1 MSHDPSSD
9 PHSAPS
15 GPPSVAPSA
24 APPPSRD
31 ERADFGPVRRGVQ
44 LVAGLLA
51 YSASMAMM
59 LHAGWGAMPW
69 DVLSQ
74 GLVRTTGLSF
84 GAVTAIVSV
93 VVLAMWIPLRQR
105 PGIGTVANVVLL
117 SVTIDPWLA
126 LAEALMPD
134 PGLVAGIVLGLGGIV
149 LNGVATAAYVG
160 VRLGPGPRDGLLTGL
175 VARTGRSVRLV
186 KTLIELTVVV
196 TGWLL
201 GGTVGWV
208 TVVYALGVGVVV
220 QAAARRLAP
229 RGLSDA
235 ERLRRPARAS

>member
-1 MSHDPSSD
+1 MPLSKRATP
-9 PHSAPS
+9 AV
-15 GPPSVAPSA
+15 VAPRP
-24 APPPSRD
+24 APVRG
-31 ERADFGPVRRGVQ
+31 FGPGRRGVQ
-44 LVAGLLA
+44 LVLGLLA

-59 LHAGWGAMPW
+59 LHAGLGAMPW

-84 GAVTAIVSV
+84 GVVTGIISV
-93 VVLAMWIPLRQR
+93 VVLLAWVPLRQR

-126 LAEALMPD
+126 LLEAAAPS
-134 PGLVAGIVLGLGGIV
+134 PGTPARVALAVGGIV

-186 KTLIELTVVV
+186 KTLIELTVVAA
-196 TGWLL
+196 GWVL

-220 QAAARRLAP
+220 QVSARVLAP
-229 RGLSDA
+229 YGLSA
-235 ERLRRPARAS
+235 GSRRRSGR